1 MPPAIK
7 LMDILSN
14 YQGFRKI
21 CVIVVFDAYKVSGR
35 CRERSRNITTSTL
48 CIQKKR
54 RPQTSTSKKVAIRI
68 GRRYRTTVAT
78 SDGVIQLIIR
88 SQGCI
93 LWSARDFREEI
104 ERVGKLISEEK
115 RKAHRQCKNYLF
127 AHADE
132 ETKVFRSRPPRKKS
146 RNSIKKEC
154 ALAHFAPRAVA
165 CDSLIFARVRIFG
178 TSVPFSDLP
187 SFPSPTHSA
196 GESSGTD
203 ALCRSLASSSL
214 VGECVG
220 GQAALV

>member
-1 MPPAIK
+1 MIRAKNASPVKSVKEKDEPEDEYLLVDGYNIIFAWEELSDLAAVSIDAARYK

-21 CVIVVFDAYKVSGR
+21 CVIVVFDAYKVPGGV
-35 CRERSRNITTSTL
+35 EKVQKYHNINVVYTKEAETADQY
-48 CIQKKR
+48 IE
-54 RPQTSTSKKVAIRI
+54 KVAIRI

-115 RKAHRQCKNYLF
+115 GKHTGNAKNYLF

-132 ETKVFRSRPPRKKS
+132 ETQKYL
-146 RNSIKKEC
+146 E
-154 ALAHFAPRAVA
+154 AVR
-165 CDSLIFARVRIFG
+165 LG
-178 TSVPFSDLP
+178 KNPEMP
-187 SFPSPTHSA
+187 
-196 GESSGTD
+196 
-203 ALCRSLASSSL
+203 
-214 VGECVG
+214 
-220 GQAALV
+220 

>member
-1 MPPAIK
+1 MIRAKNASPAKPVKEKNEPADEYLLVDGYNIIFAWEELSDLAAVSIDAARYK

-21 CVIVVFDAYKVSGR
+21 CVIVVFDAYKVPGGV
-35 CRERSRNITTSTL
+35 EKVQKYHNINVVYTKEAETADQY
-48 CIQKKR
+48 IE
-54 RPQTSTSKKVAIRI
+54 KVAIRI

-115 RKAHRQCKNYLF
+115 GKHTGNAKNYLF

-132 ETKVFRSRPPRKKS
+132 ETQKYLEAVRLGKNPEIPYKK
-146 RNSIKKEC
+146 
-154 ALAHFAPRAVA
+154 
-165 CDSLIFARVRIFG
+165 
-178 TSVPFSDLP
+178 
-187 SFPSPTHSA
+187 
-196 GESSGTD
+196 
-203 ALCRSLASSSL
+203 
-214 VGECVG
+214 
-220 GQAALV
+220 